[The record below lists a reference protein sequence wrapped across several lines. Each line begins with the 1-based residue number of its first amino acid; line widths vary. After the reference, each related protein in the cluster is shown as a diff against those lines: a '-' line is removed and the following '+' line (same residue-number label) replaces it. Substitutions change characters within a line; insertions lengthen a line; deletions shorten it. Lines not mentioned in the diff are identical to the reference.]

1 MWLGR
6 MESSR
11 RILAVGGELCLGC
24 TEVQPCSWTP
34 KLFAATR
41 QQWRET
47 MERQGL
53 WARGPKRTVAC
64 LCEMAGMLGIQST
77 LSEQSRAKRRK
88 HGQLFILPIQV
99 KTD

>member
-1 MWLGR
+1 
-6 MESSR
+6 
-11 RILAVGGELCLGC
+11 
-24 TEVQPCSWTP
+24 
-34 KLFAATR
+34 
-41 QQWRET
+41 

>member
-1 MWLGR
+1 
-6 MESSR
+6 
-11 RILAVGGELCLGC
+11 
-24 TEVQPCSWTP
+24 
-34 KLFAATR
+34 
-41 QQWRET
+41 

-99 KTD
+99 KTDKKKRRRERMDANTELC